1 MRSFLLQ
8 IADGSGLVGK
18 AVLAFCLAA
27 SLFVPSFVSA
37 SSTQS
42 GVASTQR
49 ARRLRS
55 SKHAATRR
63 TASSVHRRNAKSAAA
78 GHAAIAHSPRSRRL
92 ADPRR
97 APVSRSRKTSYRR
110 RTKAY
115 TRSRRLSATLDQVH
129 SRATPLTE
137 ASSASTEPLPALA
150 TSSPNEEGASPANA
164 LKTRDVPLF
173 NTSVP
178 RYMPTAL
185 RGSHEV
191 LVHQNIIADVEGLSR
206 IENDTQL
213 SAMIHSGDLVALPA
227 SPGLAIDPRLPLNRR
242 YCRPWTAQFLS
253 NLARAHREIFGRPL
267 QLTSAVRTVNFQ
279 RHLAHYNGNAA
290 PTSGDT
296 ASPHLTG
303 QAIDLGKKG
312 MSLKE
317 IAWMRAVL
325 GQLQASGK
333 LDVEEEFEQACFH
346 ISVYKTYAPH
356 TAPPTQLVATDD
368 TTPSETPAYAL
379 PAPAV
384 GGLVEPVSLP
394 VRHPVYV
401 RRTHGYYVH
410 HVRRVPSVRRHRRH
424 RSMSLLAAGL
434 R

>member
-1 MRSFLLQ
+1 MRSCFLQ
-8 IADGSGLVGK
+8 FEGRSSLVNRI
-18 AVLAFCLAA
+18 VLTFFLCAPL
-27 SLFVPSFVSA
+27 LLTPSVSA
-37 SSTQS
+37 SSARTA
-42 GVASTQR
+42 VASRQHTKP
-49 ARRLRS
+49 LRS
-55 SKHAATRR
+55 SHAKTSRR
-63 TASSVHRRNAKSAAA
+63 KAER
-78 GHAAIAHSPRSRRL
+78 RRL
-92 ADPRR
+92 AVERQRR
-97 APVSRSRKTSYRR
+97 ALHHRRR
-110 RTKAY
+110 RTYA
-115 TRSRRLSATLDQVH
+115 RSHRLSVTLDRVH
-129 SRATPLTE
+129 SHAAAVAETTPAAT
-137 ASSASTEPLPALA
+137 APLPTLA
-150 TSSPNEEGASPANA
+150 NPPVDEDAATGTPRIS
-164 LKTRDVPLF
+164 RDMPLF

-178 RYMPTAL
+178 SYMPVAL

-206 IENDTQL
+206 IQDDAQL
-213 SAMIHSGDLVALPA
+213 NAMVRSGDLVALPA
-227 SPGLAIDPRLPLNRR
+227 SPALAVDPRLPLNRR

-253 NLARAHREIFGRPL
+253 NLARAHQDLFDRPL

-303 QAIDLGKKG
+303 EAIDLGKKG

-317 IAWMRAVL
+317 IAWMRTVL

-346 ISVYKTYAPH
+346 ISVYKTYAPRS
-356 TAPPTQLVATDD
+356 APPAQMVARNDP
-368 TTPSETPAYAL
+368 PSDPAAA

-384 GGLVEPVSLP
+384 VRRVSLP
-394 VRHPVYV
+394 VKHSVHPE
-401 RRTHGYYVH
+401 HGHSYYVH
-410 HVRRVPSVRRHRRH
+410 HVRHASYVHRRRHH